1 MRRLGAPVS
10 TDVAPNHPNPSQCVL
25 RRLETPVSVDSA
37 STSSLGL
44 TTGSDKAGVF
54 CLHGRIPIFPE
65 DYTGCP
71 EDISVHCVDVAPC
84 PPKAT
89 PQVLRWLGLLPLWM
103 LPPASRSLNLCPE
116 EPVSSCQ
123 SGCSTTSFRS
133 LQLCPQVAQGL
144 LSPWMQA
151 HILLKPPRRS

>member
-1 MRRLGAPVS
+1 MDA
-10 TDVAPNHPNPSQCVL
+10 APNLPKPSQWVL

-71 EDISVHCVDVAPC
+71 EDISVCCVDVAPR
-84 PPKAT
+84 PPEASL
-89 PQVLRWLGLLPLWM
+89 QVLRWPRLLSLWM
-103 LPPASRSLNLCPE
+103 RPPASRRLNLCPE
-116 EPVSSCQ
+116 GPFSSCR
-123 SGCSTTSFRS
+123 SGRGAPSFRS
-133 LQLCPQVAQGL
+133 RPTCSEAAQGL
-144 LSPWMQA
+144 LSAWMGA
-151 HILLKPPRRS
+151 HILLKPPRGS